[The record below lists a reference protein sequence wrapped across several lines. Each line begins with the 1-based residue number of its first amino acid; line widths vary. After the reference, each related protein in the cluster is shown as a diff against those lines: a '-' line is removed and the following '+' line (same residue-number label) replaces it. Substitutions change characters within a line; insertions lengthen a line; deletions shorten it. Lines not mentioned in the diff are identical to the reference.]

1 MHGREWG
8 QTTETAIPTV
18 PREPCALTFCGKA
31 GMSYN
36 QEEKHH
42 AVQNLDQYGKFT
54 ENTVRNTQP
63 TDRSSS
69 SILVGK

>member
-1 MHGREWG
+1 
-8 QTTETAIPTV
+8 
-18 PREPCALTFCGKA
+18 
-31 GMSYN
+31 MSYN

-42 AVQNLDQYGKFT
+42 AVQNVDQYGKFT